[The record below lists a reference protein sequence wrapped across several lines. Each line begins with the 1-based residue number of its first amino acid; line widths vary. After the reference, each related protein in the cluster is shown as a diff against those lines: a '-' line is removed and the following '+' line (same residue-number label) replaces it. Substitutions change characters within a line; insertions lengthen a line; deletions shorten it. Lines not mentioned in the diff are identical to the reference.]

1 MKYWFGL
8 ILFFFSTF
16 TMAQDPIYTG
26 TFSNK
31 ALDGYDTVAYFTEG
45 KPVKGVAQFKT
56 EYQGAEWLFASQ
68 QNLDAFL
75 ADPENTRR
83 NMVATVH
90 GRYLRRRIS
99 RLVIRNTGRSRTVSF
114 I

>member
-31 ALDGYDTVAYFTEG
+31 ALDGYDTVAYFTEANPLKEPRSLKLSTKVPSG
-45 KPVKGVAQFKT
+45 CLPLNKT
-56 EYQGAEWLFASQ
+56 W
-68 QNLDAFL
+68 
-75 ADPENTRR
+75 TR
-83 NMVATVH
+83 
-90 GRYLRRRIS
+90 
-99 RLVIRNTGRSRTVSF
+99 F
-114 I
+114 